1 MSETQET
8 ALAILRESLQ
18 SCLAIRDG
26 LSYWAEIVDKEG
38 SEIPSYHGGHAL
50 ALELRKVLR
59 NYQFRFSQQI
69 AIIAPDAPAV
79 DEEAARLRVAPDPI
93 VKEVVLD
100 DPRVPELEARNA
112 ALEDELAIAKA
123 LLTEKLDEVA
133 TEDPR
138 VAVLQAEIERLHA
151 EALNPTP
158 RALEDLV
165 APGTMIVEDEV
176 KLRRALLASEIED
189 YANVRIS
196 SRYDSNTQREILQFI
211 GDYHNKRKDGLKPS
225 QKEVEAFARANEQH
239 AWMLAT
245 EAFARNLKMSLSM
258 INAEIL
264 RAYDIE
270 NAGWPQ

>member
-8 ALAILRESLQ
+8 ALSILRESLQ

-26 LSYWAEIVDKEG
+26 LSYWEAIVDKEG

-59 NYQFRFSQQI
+59 NYQIRFSEQI

-123 LLTEKLDEVA
+123 LLNEKLDEVA
-133 TEDPR
+133 EDPR
-138 VAVLQAEIERLHA
+138 VVVLQAEIERLHA

-211 GDYHNKRKDGLKPS
+211 GDYSNKLKEGLKPS
-225 QKEVEAFARANEQH
+225 EAEVEAFSRANDQH

>member
-1 MSETQET
+1 MSDTQEN

-26 LSYWAEIVDKEG
+26 LLVWGHIVEKEG
-38 SEIPSYHGGHAL
+38 GEIPSFHGGHAL
-50 ALELRKVLR
+50 AKELRKVIS
-59 NYQFRFSQQI
+59 NYQQRFSEQI
-69 AIIAPDAPAV
+69 ALIAPDAPPA
-79 DEEAARLRVAPDPI
+79 DEEAAFRQINPQPV
-93 VKEVVLD
+93 EVSV
-100 DPRVPELEARNA
+100 
-112 ALEDELAIAKA
+112 
-123 LLTEKLDEVA
+123 
-133 TEDPR
+133 EDPR
-138 VAVLQAEIERLHA
+138 VAELQARIAELEAREPEFIHVEPEVIHLEDPRVADLQAEIERLHA
-151 EALNPTP
+151 EALKPAP

-176 KLRRALLASEIED
+176 KLRRALLASAIED

-211 GDYHNKRKDGLKPS
+211 GDYHNKLKDGLKPS
-225 QKEVEAFARANEQH
+225 PKEVEAFARANDQH

-245 EAFARNLKMSLSM
+245 EAFERNLKMSLSM
-258 INAEIL
+258 LSAEIL